1 MITFRRSEELAMER
15 TEFLRRQAERCSQL
29 AADCTDREV
38 REQLLRMAK
47 EYTDLLKADG
57 HSEPRV
63 PSESRH

>member
-1 MITFRRSEELAMER
+1 MER

-57 HSEPRV
+57 HSEPQV
-63 PSESRH
+63 PSGSRY